1 MTKKQKISDKLQAKF
16 DKPQFRIG
24 DAVFFSW
31 LGQKQY
37 GYVIRIKK
45 NSWGVQYS
53 VESCSGIKYPCGIQI
68 QGQKTNYNTGYI
80 FFEETKSLGD
90 TELRKRIQ
98 NTPKHRRATTV
109 SINSAGSKDES
120 TIHNSNG
127 GGDDANNDSKTRKT
141 RKKRVSKS
149 NAVSSST
156 SRTDTDNTKKRK
168 GVRNSELDAAIE
180 KQRNF
185 LSGFVKKE

>member
-1 MTKKQKISDKLQAKF
+1 MAKKQKISDKLQAKF

-45 NSWGVQYS
+45 NTWGVQYN

-90 TELRKRIQ
+90 AELIKRIQ

-120 TIHNSNG
+120 SICNSNG
-127 GGDDANNDSKTRKT
+127 GGDDANDDSKTRKT
-141 RKKRVSKS
+141 RKKRSTKSDVVSP
-149 NAVSSST
+149 ST
-156 SRTDTDNTKKRK
+156 SGTGRNNTTKRK
-168 GVRNSELDAAIE
+168 VVRNSELDSAIE

-185 LSGFVKKE
+185 LNGFVKR